1 MPPTRWRKEFDDRCI
16 RLDTIPN
23 SLFLH
28 FDGHFPG
35 GSGLAGTSNVSI
47 LDFVGAKDDGGGDG
61 TV

>member
-1 MPPTRWRKEFDDRCI
+1 MHSFRY
-16 RLDTIPN
+16 DTKL

-47 LDFVGAKDDGGGDG
+47 LDFVGDKDDGGGDG